1 MTGQEEK
8 NILLSG
14 LVLGFW
20 SYDLLMFFTFAFL
33 SLLPLSLLIHCGRI
47 IPPGPQSDSFSKD
60 AVLTQIELKR
70 TLQKNDTPHPLPID
84 IKTSPDEA
92 NHFLIVLP
100 EHAQDNTIST
110 NTTALRPVLTGNYFY
125 ASVTIGQEEK
135 IIGKGPID
143 FSGTNPATIHVF
155 SEANASQSY
164 TIAFKKEPFP
174 QAPPQAFDVG
184 VTLDSSGKTLEA
196 SHQEIKVHR
205 TLTGSYRY
213 ADMNFDQ
220 ESESTFRWLISDSS
234 AGGFEAIPGANS
246 IEYSTKARDGGKY
259 LKFEVTPIALRGTPR
274 GRVYTS
280 LAVGPVEPLFG
291 LGLAQSKIRI
301 VEIGRYRNGHSKND
315 YILLY
320 NPEDASVKLNGLYV
334 GRDARCNLNDNSVWS
349 SYDALPQ
356 VSIAAMGYYLISR
369 AENDIGAD
377 DSSWGSLGN
386 LTGAASYCI
395 VLANSSTKPT
405 HARFSN
411 VLDFVAFG
419 TTAIPGEGGENAPAL
434 PRNHILRRKMSCEN
448 SPQDTNHNLNDFELI
463 DVGSEPENTYRVRSS
478 LVTSCTMEKEDGGMD
493 GNGMEGDGDGMDGD
507 GDGMDGDGMG
517 LAQSKIRIVEI
528 GRYRNGHS
536 KNDYILL
543 YNPEDASVKLNG
555 LYVGRDA
562 RCNLNDNSVWSNY
575 DALPQVS
582 IAAMGYYLISRA
594 ENDIGADETSWSSL
608 GNLTGAASY
617 CIVLA
622 NSSTKPTHAGF
633 SNVLDFVAFGT
644 TVIPGE
650 GGENAPALP
659 RNHILR
665 RKMSCEN
672 SPQDTNHNLNDFEL
686 IDVGSEPENTYRVRS
701 SLVTSCTMEK
711 EGDMGNDSDGMG
723 LAQSKIRIVEIG
735 RYRNGHSKN
744 DYILLYNPEDASVKL
759 NGLYVGRDAR
769 CNLNDNSVWSSYDAL
784 PQVSI
789 AAMGYY
795 LISRAENDIGAD
807 ETSWGSLGNLTGAA
821 SYCIVLANSST
832 KPTHAGF
839 SNVLD
844 FVAFGTTVIPGEGG
858 ENAPALPRNHILRR
872 KMSCE
877 NSPQDTNHNLNDF
890 ELIDVGSKPE
900 NTYRVRSSLV
910 TSCTMEKE
918 DGGMD
923 GNGMEGDG
931 DGMDGDGMDGDG
943 MDGDGDGMGDD
954 SDGGSTGLVIA
965 EVGNKI
971 NNNANNDYILL
982 YNNTDS
988 AVDLSAY
995 YIGRDSGCTISEGKW
1010 TEYEKLSDTIPA
1022 HGYFLIARASSGIEP
1037 DLTWSGAISSN
1048 YCVVLSDRNTPPNS
1062 AADSGVIDFVSFKAG
1077 IGEGGERAGVLADKS
1092 YFRRMGSCSET
1103 DTNHN
1108 ASDFQ
1113 RTPNINSGYRPK
1125 NSSHDPCT
1133 P

>member
-1 MTGQEEK
+1 MTGREEK

-20 SYDLLMFFTFAFL
+20 SYDLLMFLTLVF
-33 SLLPLSLLIHCGRI
+33 LPLSLLIHCGQI
-47 IPPGPQSDSFSKD
+47 IPPGSQADSFSKD

-70 TLQKNDTPHPLPID
+70 LLQKNDTPHPLPID
-84 IKTSPDEA
+84 IKTSPYEA

-155 SEANASQSY
+155 SEANASESY
-164 TIAFKKEPFP
+164 TVAFKKEPFP

-184 VTLDSSGKTLEA
+184 VGIDSRGKTLEA

-213 ADMNFDQ
+213 ADVNFDQ
-220 ESESTFRWLISDSS
+220 ESGTTFRWLISSS
-234 AGGFEAIPGANS
+234 STGGFEAISGANS
-246 IEYSTKARDGGKY
+246 KEYSTRARDGGKY
-259 LKFEVTPIALRGTPR
+259 LKFEVTPTALSGTPQ
-274 GRVYTS
+274 GKVYTS

-291 LGLAQSKIRI
+291 LGLAQSKLRI
-301 VEIGRYRNGHSKND
+301 VEVGRYRNGRSNND

-320 NPEDASVKLNGLYV
+320 NPGDASVRLNGLYI

-356 VSIAAMGYYLISR
+356 VSISAMGYYLISR
-369 AENDIGAD
+369 TDNDIGAD
-377 DSSWGSLGN
+377 ESSWGSLGN
-386 LTGAASYCI
+386 LRGATSYCI

-405 HARFSN
+405 HAR
-411 VLDFVAFG
+411 
-419 TTAIPGEGGENAPAL
+419 
-434 PRNHILRRKMSCEN
+434 
-448 SPQDTNHNLNDFELI
+448 
-463 DVGSEPENTYRVRSS
+463 
-478 LVTSCTMEKEDGGMD
+478 
-493 GNGMEGDGDGMDGD
+493 
-507 GDGMDGDGMG
+507 
-517 LAQSKIRIVEI
+517 
-528 GRYRNGHS
+528 
-536 KNDYILL
+536 
-543 YNPEDASVKLNG
+543 
-555 LYVGRDA
+555 
-562 RCNLNDNSVWSNY
+562 
-575 DALPQVS
+575 
-582 IAAMGYYLISRA
+582 
-594 ENDIGADETSWSSL
+594 
-608 GNLTGAASY
+608 
-617 CIVLA
+617 
-622 NSSTKPTHAGF
+622 
-633 SNVLDFVAFGT
+633 
-644 TVIPGE
+644 
-650 GGENAPALP
+650 
-659 RNHILR
+659 
-665 RKMSCEN
+665 
-672 SPQDTNHNLNDFEL
+672 
-686 IDVGSEPENTYRVRS
+686 
-701 SLVTSCTMEK
+701 
-711 EGDMGNDSDGMG
+711 
-723 LAQSKIRIVEIG
+723 
-735 RYRNGHSKN
+735 
-744 DYILLYNPEDASVKL
+744 
-759 NGLYVGRDAR
+759 
-769 CNLNDNSVWSSYDAL
+769 
-784 PQVSI
+784 
-789 AAMGYY
+789 
-795 LISRAENDIGAD
+795 
-807 ETSWGSLGNLTGAA
+807 
-821 SYCIVLANSST
+821 
-832 KPTHAGF
+832 F

-900 NTYRVRSSLV
+900 NTYQVRSSLV
-910 TSCTMEKE
+910 TSCTMEKDD
-918 DGGMD
+918 DGEGDDND
-923 GNGMEGDG
+923 GEGNDNDGMEN
-931 DGMDGDGMDGDG
+931 
-943 MDGDGDGMGDD
+943 GDD
-954 SDGGSTGLVIA
+954 GEGDRGSTGLVIA

-1022 HGYFLIARASSGIEP
+1022 RGYFLIARASSGIEP

-1048 YCVVLSDRNTPPNS
+1048 YCVVLSDRSTPPNS

-1113 RTPNINSGYRPK
+1113 RTSNINSGYRPK

>member
-246 IEYSTKARDGGKY
+246 IEYSTRVRDGGKY

-291 LGLAQSKIRI
+291 LGLAQSKIRIVEIGRYRNGHSKNDYILLYNPEDASVKLNGLYVGRDARCNLNDNSVWSSYDALPQVSIPAMGYYLISRADNDIGADDSSWGSLGNLTGAASYCIVLANSSTKPTHAGFSNVLDFVAFGTTVIPGEGGENAPALPRNHILRRKMSCEHNPQDTNHNLNDFELIDVGSEPENTYRVRSSLVTSCTMEKDDGGMEGDGDGMDGDGMDGDGDGMGLAQSKIRI

-405 HARFSN
+405 HAGFSN

-419 TTAIPGEGGENAPAL
+419 TTVIPGEGGENAPAL

-507 GDGMDGDGMG
+507 GDGMDGDG
-517 LAQSKIRIVEI
+517 
-528 GRYRNGHS
+528 
-536 KNDYILL
+536 
-543 YNPEDASVKLNG
+543 
-555 LYVGRDA
+555 
-562 RCNLNDNSVWSNY
+562 
-575 DALPQVS
+575 
-582 IAAMGYYLISRA
+582 
-594 ENDIGADETSWSSL
+594 
-608 GNLTGAASY
+608 
-617 CIVLA
+617 
-622 NSSTKPTHAGF
+622 
-633 SNVLDFVAFGT
+633 
-644 TVIPGE
+644 
-650 GGENAPALP
+650 
-659 RNHILR
+659 
-665 RKMSCEN
+665 
-672 SPQDTNHNLNDFEL
+672 
-686 IDVGSEPENTYRVRS
+686 
-701 SLVTSCTMEK
+701 
-711 EGDMGNDSDGMG
+711 
-723 LAQSKIRIVEIG
+723 
-735 RYRNGHSKN
+735 
-744 DYILLYNPEDASVKL
+744 
-759 NGLYVGRDAR
+759 
-769 CNLNDNSVWSSYDAL
+769 
-784 PQVSI
+784 
-789 AAMGYY
+789 
-795 LISRAENDIGAD
+795 
-807 ETSWGSLGNLTGAA
+807 
-821 SYCIVLANSST
+821 
-832 KPTHAGF
+832 
-839 SNVLD
+839 
-844 FVAFGTTVIPGEGG
+844 
-858 ENAPALPRNHILRR
+858 
-872 KMSCE
+872 
-877 NSPQDTNHNLNDF
+877 
-890 ELIDVGSKPE
+890 
-900 NTYRVRSSLV
+900 
-910 TSCTMEKE
+910 
-918 DGGMD
+918 
-923 GNGMEGDG
+923 
-931 DGMDGDGMDGDG
+931 
-943 MDGDGDGMGDD
+943 DGMGDD

-995 YIGRDSGCTISEGKW
+995 YIGRDSGCTISEGEW

-1077 IGEGGERAGVLADKS
+1077 IGEGGKRAGVLADKS